1 MFVQKTMTRK
11 LITVSPDTA
20 ILDARRLMDE
30 HKIRHLPVV
39 DSDGKLLGIVT
50 DRDIRSAL
58 PSLLLCDEGS
68 GVEDRERLSR
78 LPVSRIMTPDPMT
91 VSPYN
96 TLEDALL
103 FMQKKHVG
111 AFPVVDEKK
120 RLVGILS
127 IRDLLRAFVNVLGI
141 EEPGTLLGILVEDKI
156 GQMKRIVDAITE
168 EPDGEEGETFGTFG
182 QGNGDSGDDLYDKA
196 LAVVARDKKASTSYI
211 QRRLQIGYNRAASL
225 IERMEQEGVVSSPNH
240 KGVREVLLPDHDE
253 R

>member
-168 EPDGEEGETFGTFG
+168 ERISFG
-182 QGNGDSGDDLYDKA
+182 SIL
-196 LAVVARDKKASTSYI
+196 VARHW
-211 QRRLQIGYNRAASL
+211 
-225 IERMEQEGVVSSPNH
+225 QEGRRAVFPYLLTGNTARVKKKLRDMGFELLSPMEWTLDSARVDDSPTGGD
-240 KGVREVLLPDHDE
+240 KEDD
-253 R
+253 